1 MRAPRRVSAFGSESW
16 EVDLAR
22 RELRT
27 NGVAVPLGTR
37 AFDIVEV
44 LVQSAGELVTKDEI
58 MRRVWSRAIVEEST
72 LQVHISATRK
82 ALGPNRGLLKTAF
95 GRGYRLTGSWTVREE
110 SPPMARVDAEPM
122 LPRSDLPSL
131 PNLLETSSN
140 LVGPI
145 GTNVPVAASA
155 LIGRISSAQHLRD
168 LLSAYRVVT
177 LTGPGGIGKTVLAL
191 EVARNLFPT
200 FQGDVLLVEL
210 GSLSDPDLVAAAV
223 TGVLG
228 LKLGGGEISA
238 EAVARAIGPKKLL
251 LVLDNCEHVVDAAA
265 RLAET
270 IVRLCPRA
278 TVLAT
283 SREILRIEGECVYRV
298 PPLEV
303 PPERSDNPSDVLQH
317 SAVALF
323 MARTKELNFDF
334 SPVEENPSAITTI
347 CRRLD
352 GIPLAIEFAAACA
365 AMLGIQQVAR
375 GLDDR
380 FRLLTTGRRTAL
392 PRHQTLRAAL
402 DWSYELLP
410 ELERCLLRRLAVFPA
425 GFTLEAATAVMS
437 DAGDASTAVAER
449 IASLVAKSLLA
460 PDGSAPSGR
469 WRLLETI
476 RAHALE
482 KLAASGEAEQ
492 AARRHAEFFRDL
504 FAAPAATAQLKSG
517 IGDITYCVREIDNV
531 RAALDWAFSPEGDAS
546 IGVALTAVA
555 APLWMRLSLLGE
567 CRSRAEQALATIGA
581 GENRDTRQEMKVQA
595 ALGTSLYYIRGP
607 AVAEVEAAWAKVL
620 ELAESVG
627 DAEFRLQS
635 LWGLWSFH
643 LNSGRQDIALE
654 LAQKYCSL
662 AVAESSDRL
671 TGERM
676 LGMVEH
682 RHGDLRS
689 ARRHLERVLA
699 HYEAS
704 NGQQISYLPVDFRV
718 YTRALFARILWLQGF
733 PDQAMRTAAKSVE
746 QARSVSNATL
756 FHCALSACLI
766 ALWVGDL
773 RAAARY
779 IEMLLDSS
787 RNHEL
792 PLYSAFG
799 QACQGMLAIRSGD
812 IANGVRHL
820 RAGLDHL
827 GEGNSDLRFIISQ
840 LAEALGH
847 AGRIAEGLAAI
858 EEAIDR
864 SDRGREHWT
873 RAEFLRIKSELLLLD
888 GPASAAA
895 AEDHLRAALDWA
907 HRQDALSWELRA
919 ATSLA
924 RILRSQGRSPDAVA
938 LLQPIYDRFSEGFD
952 TADLKAAKALLDAL
966 E

>member
-1 MRAPRRVSAFGSESW
+1 M
-16 EVDLAR
+16 DLAR

-44 LVQSAGELVTKDEI
+44 LVQSVGELVTKDEI
-58 MRRVWSRAIVEEST
+58 MHRVWSRAIVEESA
-72 LQVHISATRK
+72 LQVHISAIRK
-82 ALGPNRGLLKTAF
+82 ALGPDRGLLKTAF

-110 SPPMARVDAEPM
+110 SPPRARVDTEPM
-122 LPRSDLPSL
+122 LPRSDLPSQ
-131 PNLLETSSN
+131 PNLLAKSSN

-145 GTNVPVAASA
+145 GTNIPVAASA
-155 LIGRISSAQHLRD
+155 LFGRTSSAQHLRD

-191 EVARNLFPT
+191 EVARNLFST

-210 GSLSDPDLVAAAV
+210 GSLSDPDLVATAV

-265 RLAET
+265 RLAEK
-270 IVRLCPRA
+270 IVRLCPCA

-283 SREILRIEGECVYRV
+283 SCEILRVEGECVYRV

-303 PPERSDNPSDVLQH
+303 PPEHSSSPSDLLQH

-334 SPVEENPSAITTI
+334 SPVEENPSAIGAI

-352 GIPLAIEFAAACA
+352 GIPLAIEFAAASA
-365 AMLGIQQVAR
+365 AMLGVQQVAR

-392 PRHQTLRAAL
+392 PRHRTLRAAL
-402 DWSYELLP
+402 DWSYDLLP
-410 ELERCLLRRLAVFPA
+410 DPEKCLLRRLAVFA
-425 GFTLEAATAVMS
+425 GGFTIEAATAVM
-437 DAGDASTAVAER
+437 DGGDNGESPIMEGMARLLE
-449 IASLVAKSLLA
+449 KSLITR
-460 PDGSAPSGR
+460 DGSIAGR

-476 RAHALE
+476 RAYALE
-482 KLAASGEAEQ
+482 KLVASDEAERT
-492 AARRHAEFFRDL
+492 ARRHAEYYRGVL
-504 FAAPAATAQLKSG
+504 ERAEAESKTRPAVEWVADYGPL
-517 IGDITYCVREIDNV
+517 IDNL
-531 RAALDWAFSPEGDAS
+531 RCALDWAFSPEGDAS

-567 CRSRAEQALATIGA
+567 CRSRAEQALATINA
-581 GENRDTRQEMKVQA
+581 GESRDARQEMKVQA
-595 ALGTSLYYIRGP
+595 ALGTSLYCIRGP
-607 AVAEVEAAWAKVL
+607 AVAEAGAAWAKAL
-620 ELAESVG
+620 ELAERLG

-635 LWGLWSFH
+635 LWGQWSFH

-662 AVAESSDRL
+662 AAEASDQL

-682 RHGDLRS
+682 RRGDLRS
-689 ARRHLERVLA
+689 ARRHFERVLA

-704 NGQQISYLPVDFRV
+704 NGQQVSYLPVDFRV
-718 YTRALFARILWLQGF
+718 VTRALFARILWLQGF
-733 PDQAMRTAAKSVE
+733 PDQAMRTAAASVE
-746 QARSVSNATL
+746 QARSVSNATW

-773 RAAARY
+773 QAAARY
-779 IEMLLDSS
+779 IEM
-787 RNHEL
+787 
-792 PLYSAFG
+792 
-799 QACQGMLAIRSGD
+799 
-812 IANGVRHL
+812 
-820 RAGLDHL
+820 
-827 GEGNSDLRFIISQ
+827 
-840 LAEALGH
+840 
-847 AGRIAEGLAAI
+847 
-858 EEAIDR
+858 
-864 SDRGREHWT
+864 
-873 RAEFLRIKSELLLLD
+873 
-888 GPASAAA
+888 
-895 AEDHLRAALDWA
+895 ALDPSRTVSYT
-907 HRQDALSWELRA
+907 HLTLP
-919 ATSLA
+919 TN
-924 RILRSQGRSPDAVA
+924 
-938 LLQPIYDRFSEGFD
+938 
-952 TADLKAAKALLDAL
+952 
-966 E
+966 